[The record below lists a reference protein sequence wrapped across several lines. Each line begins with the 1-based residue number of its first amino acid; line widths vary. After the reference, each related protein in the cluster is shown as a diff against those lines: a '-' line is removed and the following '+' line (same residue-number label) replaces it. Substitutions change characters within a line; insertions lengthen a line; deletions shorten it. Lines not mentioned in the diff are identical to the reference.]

1 MLSFFRTHFSDH
13 GIFSMV
19 FLCKKYT
26 TPGGL
31 NKIMITLS
39 VNSISKMFGGNTIFE
54 NLSLEIHEGD
64 RVGLVGRNGSG
75 KTTLFKLLAGEETP
89 DGGQIHWRKGTSIG
103 YLAQIPIFQSE
114 TTALDVLKTAFAS
127 LIEIEKQMKELELEM
142 ARLDVTP
149 EHLDRCVEKY
159 GQLQDQ
165 YTTLG
170 GYDMDANI
178 DRISNG
184 LSIQA
189 LLDKSFHSLSGGEK
203 TKIGLAQLLLK
214 QPDLL
219 LLDEPTNH
227 LDLMSVEWLGQF
239 LKEYKGTVVIVSHD
253 RYFLDD
259 VVTKIL
265 DLEDG
270 EITSYTGNY
279 SVFVKEKEERLLKE
293 FQAYEEQQKKIKKMK
308 EAIKRLREWAN
319 RANPPSEGLHKRA
332 RNMERALERMEKLD
346 RPILNRKK
354 MNLEMEVGDRS
365 GKDVV
370 VMKGVNK
377 SFGEQVLFK
386 DANLH
391 IQFRERVAMVGE
403 NGTGKSTLIK
413 MLLKQEQVDS
423 GELKVGSNVKIGYL
437 SQHIFPDKK
446 DETVIEVMRNEIK
459 VTEGEARHILARF
472 LFYGHSVFRKVSQ
485 LSGGEKMRLRLA
497 QMMYQDL
504 NFLILDEP
512 TNHLDIES
520 REVLEEALEEFNGTI
535 LAVSHDRYFL
545 DKLFNRIY
553 WIKDKRLYPFAGGYQ
568 WAREKLLEMQP
579 QKMETPGSS
588 KKTRV
593 TDTVK
598 KSSKESTATIEEI
611 ENRIEKV
618 EANIKELN
626 EKLQLEHNLS
636 MIQELYSEKEALE
649 SHVEE
654 LYSKLEE
661 LA

>member
-1 MLSFFRTHFSDH
+1 
-13 GIFSMV
+13 
-19 FLCKKYT
+19 
-26 TPGGL
+26 
-31 NKIMITLS
+31 MITLS

-75 KTTLFKLLAGEETP
+75 KTTLFKLLAGEDIP
-89 DGGQIHWRKGTSIG
+89 DSGQIHWRKGITIG
-103 YLAQIPIFQSE
+103 YLEQIPVFQSE
-114 TTALDVLKTAFAS
+114 ITALDVLKTAFVS
-127 LIEIEKQMKELELEM
+127 LVEMETKMKELEVMMASPNLSAVELE
-142 ARLDVTP
+142 
-149 EHLDRCVEKY
+149 RCIEKY

-165 YTTLG
+165 YTLLG
-170 GYDMDANI
+170 GYEMDANI

-184 LSIQA
+184 LSIRP
-189 LLDKSFHSLSGGEK
+189 LLDQSFQSLSGGEK

-239 LKEYKGTVVIVSHD
+239 LKEYKGTVVMVSHD

-259 VVTKIL
+259 VVTKML

-270 EITSYTGNY
+270 EITSYIGNY
-279 SVFVKEKEERLLKE
+279 SVFVKEKEERFLKE

-319 RANPPSEGLHKRA
+319 RANPPNEGLHKRA

-354 MNLEMEVGDRS
+354 MNLEMEVADRS

-370 VMKGVNK
+370 VMKAVNK
-377 SFGEQVLFK
+377 SFGEQVLFQ

-413 MLLKQEQVDS
+413 MLLGQEQVDS
-423 GELKVGSNVKIGYL
+423 GELKLGSNVKVGYL

-446 DETVIEVMRNEIK
+446 DETVIELFRDEIK

-545 DKLFNRIY
+545 DKLFDRIY
-553 WIKDKRLYPFAGGYQ
+553 WIKDKRLHQFAGGYQ
-568 WAREKLLEMQP
+568 WARGKLLEMLP
-579 QKMETPGSS
+579 PKLETPPVSG
-588 KKTRV
+588 KKSRA

-598 KSSKESTATIEEI
+598 KASTVTIEEI
-611 ENRIEKV
+611 ESRIEKI
-618 EANIKELN
+618 EAHLKELN
-626 EKLQLEHNLS
+626 EKLQLEEELS
-636 MIQELYSEKEALE
+636 IIQELYGEKETLE

-654 LYSKLEE
+654 LYSQLEE

>member
-1 MLSFFRTHFSDH
+1 
-13 GIFSMV
+13 
-19 FLCKKYT
+19 
-26 TPGGL
+26 
-31 NKIMITLS
+31 MITLS

-75 KTTLFKLLAGEETP
+75 KTTLFKLLAGEEIP
-89 DGGQIHWRKGTSIG
+89 DSGQIHWRKGTTIG
-103 YLAQIPIFQSE
+103 YLKQIPVFQSE
-114 TTALDVLKTAFAS
+114 ITALDVLKTAFAA
-127 LIEIEKQMKELELEM
+127 LVEMEKQMKELEVKMASPDLSAEELE
-142 ARLDVTP
+142 
-149 EHLDRCVEKY
+149 RCVGKY
-159 GQLQDQ
+159 GQIQDQ
-165 YTTLG
+165 YTLLG
-170 GYDMDANI
+170 GYEMDANI

-184 LSIQA
+184 LSIQH
-189 LLDKSFHSLSGGEK
+189 LLDKSFQSLSGGEK

-259 VVTKIL
+259 VVTKML

-270 EITSYTGNY
+270 EITSYIGNY

-319 RANPPSEGLHKRA
+319 RANPPNEGLHKRA

-354 MNLEMEVGDRS
+354 MNLEMEVADRS

-370 VMKGVNK
+370 VMKEVNK
-377 SFGEQVLFK
+377 SFGEQLLFK

-413 MLLKQEQVDS
+413 MLLQQEQVDS
-423 GELKVGSNVKIGYL
+423 GELKLGSNVKVGYL

-446 DETVIEVMRNEIK
+446 DETVIDLFRDEIK

-545 DKLFNRIY
+545 DKLFDRIY
-553 WIKDKRLYPFAGGYQ
+553 WIKEKRLYHFAGGYQ
-568 WAREKLLEMQP
+568 WARQKLLEMQP
-579 QKMETPGSS
+579 QKIETPTAYS

-598 KSSKESTATIEEI
+598 KGSTVSIEEI
-611 ENRIEKV
+611 ESRIEKV
-618 EANIKELN
+618 EAHLKELN
-626 EKLQLEHNLS
+626 EQLQLEEQLS
-636 MIQELYSEKEALE
+636 IIQELYSEKEALE

-654 LYSKLEE
+654 LYSQLEE

>member
-1 MLSFFRTHFSDH
+1 
-13 GIFSMV
+13 
-19 FLCKKYT
+19 
-26 TPGGL
+26 
-31 NKIMITLS
+31 MITLS
-39 VNSISKMFGGNTIFE
+39 VNSISKMFGGNAIFE
-54 NLSLEIHEGD
+54 NLSVEIHEGD

-89 DGGQIHWRKGTSIG
+89 DSGQIHWRKGTSIG
-103 YLAQIPIFQSE
+103 YLAQIPIFQND

-127 LIEIEKQMKELELEM
+127 LIEMEKQMKELELEM
-142 ARLDVTP
+142 ARPDVTP
-149 EHLDRCVEKY
+149 DQLDRCVEKY

-165 YTTLG
+165 YTNLG
-170 GYDMDANI
+170 GYEMEANI

-184 LSIQA
+184 LSIQS
-189 LLDKSFHSLSGGEK
+189 LLDKSFQSLSGGEK

-259 VVTKIL
+259 VVTKML

-270 EITSYTGNY
+270 EITSYIGNY

-319 RANPPSEGLHKRA
+319 RANPPNEGLHKRA

-354 MNLEMEVGDRS
+354 MNLEMEVADRS

-370 VMKGVNK
+370 VMKGVTK
-377 SFGEQVLFK
+377 SFGDQLLFK

-413 MLLKQEQVDS
+413 MLLQNEKADS
-423 GELKVGSNVKIGYL
+423 GELKLGSNVKIGYL

-446 DETVIEVMRNEIK
+446 DETVIEVFRDEVK

-472 LFYGHSVFRKVSQ
+472 LFYAHSVFRKVSQ

-545 DKLFNRIY
+545 DKLFDRIY
-553 WIKDKRLYPFAGGYQ
+553 WIKDKKLYPFAGGYQ
-568 WAREKLLEMQP
+568 WAREKLSEMKP
-579 QKMETPGSS
+579 QKIETSSSS
-588 KKTRV
+588 KKPRV
-593 TDTVK
+593 AEPVK
-598 KSSKESTATIEEI
+598 KASKQSTVTTEEI
-611 ENRIEKV
+611 ENSIEML
-618 EANIKELN
+618 EATIKELN
-626 EKLQLEHNLS
+626 EKLQLEHDLT
-636 MIQELYSEKEALE
+636 MIQELFSEKEALE

>member
-1 MLSFFRTHFSDH
+1 
-13 GIFSMV
+13 
-19 FLCKKYT
+19 
-26 TPGGL
+26 
-31 NKIMITLS
+31 MITLS

-75 KTTLFKLLAGEETP
+75 KTTLFKLLAGEEFP
-89 DGGQIHWRKGTSIG
+89 DSGQIHWRKGTTIG
-103 YLAQIPIFQSE
+103 YLEQIPGFQSE
-114 TTALDVLKTAFAS
+114 ITALDVLKTAFAS
-127 LIEIEKQMKELELEM
+127 LVEMETQMKELELWM
-142 ARLDVTP
+142 ANPNVSAESL
-149 EHLDRCVEKY
+149 ERCVEKY

-165 YTTLG
+165 YTLLG
-170 GYDMDANI
+170 GYEMDANI

-184 LSIQA
+184 LSIQH
-189 LLDKSFHSLSGGEK
+189 LLDKSFQSLSGGEK

-259 VVTKIL
+259 VVTKML

-270 EITSYTGNY
+270 EITSYIGNY
-279 SVFVKEKEERLLKE
+279 SVFVKEKEERILKE

-319 RANPPSEGLHKRA
+319 RANPPNEGLHKRA

-346 RPILNRKK
+346 RPLLNRKK
-354 MNLEMEVGDRS
+354 MNLEMEVADRS

-370 VMKGVNK
+370 VLKGVNK
-377 SFGEQVLFK
+377 SFGEQLLFK

-413 MLLKQEQVDS
+413 MLLQQEQPDS
-423 GELKVGSNVKIGYL
+423 GELKLGSNVKVGYL

-446 DETVIEVMRNEIK
+446 DESVIDLFRDEIK

-545 DKLFNRIY
+545 DKLFDHIY
-553 WIKDKRLYPFAGGYQ
+553 WIKDKRLYHFAGGYQ
-568 WAREKLLEMQP
+568 WARQKLLEMQP
-579 QKMETPGSS
+579 QKMETPSGSA
-588 KKTRV
+588 KKSRV

-598 KSSKESTATIEEI
+598 KASTVSIEEI
-611 ENRIEKV
+611 ESKIEKV
-618 EANIKELN
+618 EAHLKELN
-626 EKLQLEHNLS
+626 EQLQLEEQLS
-636 MIQELYSEKEALE
+636 IIQELYSEKEALE

-654 LYSKLEE
+654 LYSQLEE

>member
-1 MLSFFRTHFSDH
+1 
-13 GIFSMV
+13 
-19 FLCKKYT
+19 
-26 TPGGL
+26 
-31 NKIMITLS
+31 MITLS

-75 KTTLFKLLAGEETP
+75 KTTLFKLLAGEEIP
-89 DGGQIHWRKGTSIG
+89 DSGQIHWRKGTTIG
-103 YLAQIPIFQSE
+103 YLKQIPVFQNDI
-114 TTALDVLKTAFAS
+114 TALDVLKTAFAA
-127 LIEIEKQMKELELEM
+127 LVEMETQMKELEVKMASQSLSAEELE
-142 ARLDVTP
+142 RS
-149 EHLDRCVEKY
+149 VEKY

-165 YTTLG
+165 YTLLG
-170 GYDMDANI
+170 GYEMDANI

-184 LSIQA
+184 LSIQH
-189 LLDKSFHSLSGGEK
+189 LLDKSFQSLSGGEK

-259 VVTKIL
+259 VVTKML

-270 EITSYTGNY
+270 EITSYIGNY

-319 RANPPSEGLHKRA
+319 RANPPNEGLHKRA
-332 RNMERALERMEKLD
+332 RSMERALERMEKLD

-354 MNLEMEVGDRS
+354 MNLEMAVADRS

-370 VMKGVNK
+370 VMKEVNK
-377 SFGEQVLFK
+377 SFGEQVLFQN
-386 DANLH
+386 AHLH

-413 MLLKQEQVDS
+413 MLLGQEQADS
-423 GELKVGSNVKIGYL
+423 GEVKLGSNVKVGYL

-446 DETVIEVMRNEIK
+446 DETVIDLFREEIK

-545 DKLFNRIY
+545 DKLFDRIY
-553 WIKDKRLYPFAGGYQ
+553 WIKDKKLYPFAGGYQ
-568 WAREKLLEMQP
+568 WARQKLLEMQP
-579 QKMETPGSS
+579 QKIETPPASL

-593 TDTVK
+593 TDTVNK
-598 KSSKESTATIEEI
+598 ASTVTIEEI
-611 ENRIEKV
+611 ESRIEKV
-618 EANIKELN
+618 EAHLKELN
-626 EKLQLEHNLS
+626 EKLQMEEELS
-636 MIQELYSEKEALE
+636 MIQELYSEKETLE
-649 SHVEE
+649 GHVEE
-654 LYSKLEE
+654 LYSQLEE

>member
-1 MLSFFRTHFSDH
+1 
-13 GIFSMV
+13 
-19 FLCKKYT
+19 
-26 TPGGL
+26 
-31 NKIMITLS
+31 MITLS

-54 NLSLEIHEGD
+54 DLSLEIHEGD

-75 KTTLFKLLAGEETP
+75 KTTLFKLLAGAEIP
-89 DGGQIHWRKGTSIG
+89 DSGQIHWRKGTTIG
-103 YLAQIPIFQSE
+103 YLEQIPGFQSE
-114 TTALDVLKTAFAS
+114 ITALDVLKTAFAS
-127 LIEIEKQMKELELEM
+127 LVEMETQMKELELRM
-142 ARLDVTP
+142 ANPNVSAESL
-149 EHLDRCVEKY
+149 ERCVEKY

-165 YTTLG
+165 YTLLG
-170 GYDMDANI
+170 GYEMDANI

-184 LSIQA
+184 LSIQH
-189 LLDKSFHSLSGGEK
+189 LLDKSFQSLSGGEK

-259 VVTKIL
+259 VVTKML

-270 EITSYTGNY
+270 EITSYIGNY

-319 RANPPSEGLHKRA
+319 RANPPNEGLHKRA
-332 RNMERALERMEKLD
+332 RNMERALERMERLD
-346 RPILNRKK
+346 RPLLNRKK
-354 MNLEMEVGDRS
+354 MNLEMEVADRS

-370 VMKGVNK
+370 VMKEVNK
-377 SFGEQVLFK
+377 SFGEQLLFK

-413 MLLKQEQVDS
+413 MLLQQEQADS
-423 GELKVGSNVKIGYL
+423 GELKLGSNVKVGYL

-446 DETVIEVMRNEIK
+446 DETVIDLLRDEIK

-520 REVLEEALEEFNGTI
+520 REVLEEVLEEFNGTI

-545 DKLFNRIY
+545 DKLFDHIY
-553 WIKDKRLYPFAGGYQ
+553 WIKDKRLYHFAGGYQ
-568 WAREKLLEMQP
+568 WARQKLLEMQP
-579 QKMETPGSS
+579 QKMETPSGSV
-588 KKTRV
+588 KKSRV

-598 KSSKESTATIEEI
+598 KASTVSIEEI
-611 ENRIEKV
+611 ESRIEKV
-618 EANIKELN
+618 EAHLKELN
-626 EKLQLEHNLS
+626 EQLQLEEQLS
-636 MIQELYSEKEALE
+636 IIQELYSEKEALE

-654 LYSKLEE
+654 LYTQLED

>member
-1 MLSFFRTHFSDH
+1 
-13 GIFSMV
+13 
-19 FLCKKYT
+19 
-26 TPGGL
+26 
-31 NKIMITLS
+31 MITLS

-75 KTTLFKLLAGEETP
+75 KTTLFKLLAGEDTP
-89 DGGQIHWRKGTSIG
+89 DSGQIHWRKGTTIG
-103 YLAQIPIFQSE
+103 YLEQIPVFQSE
-114 TTALDVLKTAFAS
+114 ITALDVLKTAFVS
-127 LIEIEKQMKELELEM
+127 LVEMETQMKELELQM
-142 ARLDVTP
+142 ANPNVSA
-149 EHLDRCVEKY
+149 ESLDRCVEKY

-165 YTTLG
+165 YTLLG
-170 GYDMDANI
+170 GYEMDANF

-184 LSIQA
+184 LSIQP
-189 LLDKSFHSLSGGEK
+189 LLDQSFQSLSGGEK

-227 LDLMSVEWLGQF
+227 LDLMSVEWLGHF
-239 LKEYKGTVVIVSHD
+239 LKEYKGTVVMVSHD

-259 VVTKIL
+259 VVTKML

-270 EITSYTGNY
+270 EITSYRGNY

-319 RANPPSEGLHKRA
+319 RANPPNEGLHKRA

-354 MNLEMEVGDRS
+354 MNLEMEVADRS
-365 GKDVV
+365 GKDVL

-377 SFGEQVLFK
+377 SFGQQLLFQ
-386 DANLH
+386 DAHLH

-403 NGTGKSTLIK
+403 NGTGKSTLIQ
-413 MLLKQEQVDS
+413 MLLGHEQADS
-423 GELKVGSNVKIGYL
+423 GELKLGSNVKVGYL

-446 DETVIEVMRNEIK
+446 DETVIELFRDEIK

-553 WIKDKRLYPFAGGYQ
+553 WIKDKRLYQFSGGYQ
-568 WAREKLLEMQP
+568 WERQKLFEMQSP
-579 QKMETPGSS
+579 KMETPPASP

-593 TDTVK
+593 IETVK
-598 KSSKESTATIEEI
+598 KASTVTIDEI
-611 ENRIEKV
+611 ESRIEKV
-618 EANIKELN
+618 EAHLKELN
-626 EKLQLEHNLS
+626 ERLQLEEELS
-636 MIQELYSEKEALE
+636 MIQELYSEKETLE
-649 SHVEE
+649 SQVEE
-654 LYSKLEE
+654 LYSQLEE

>member
-1 MLSFFRTHFSDH
+1 
-13 GIFSMV
+13 
-19 FLCKKYT
+19 
-26 TPGGL
+26 
-31 NKIMITLS
+31 
-39 VNSISKMFGGNTIFE
+39 MFGGNAIFE

-89 DGGQIHWRKGTSIG
+89 DSGQIHWRKGTSIG
-103 YLAQIPIFQSE
+103 YLAQIPMFQSE
-114 TTALDVLKTAFAS
+114 TTALDVLKTAFAT
-127 LIEIEKQMKELELEM
+127 LVEMEKQMKELELEM
-142 ARLDVTP
+142 ARQDVTP
-149 EHLDRCVEKY
+149 DQLDRYVEKY

-165 YTTLG
+165 YTNLG
-170 GYDMDANI
+170 GYEMDANI

-184 LSIQA
+184 LSIQS
-189 LLDKSFHSLSGGEK
+189 LLDKSFQSLSGGEK

-259 VVTKIL
+259 VVTKML

-270 EITSYTGNY
+270 EITSYIGNY
-279 SVFVKEKEERLLKE
+279 SVFVKEKEDRLLKE

-319 RANPPSEGLHKRA
+319 RANPPNEGLHKRA

-354 MNLEMEVGDRS
+354 MNLEMEVADRS

-370 VMKGVNK
+370 VMKGVTK
-377 SFGEQVLFK
+377 SFGDQLLFK

-413 MLLKQEQVDS
+413 MLLQNEKADG
-423 GELKVGSNVKIGYL
+423 GELKLGSNVKIGYL

-446 DETVIEVMRNEIK
+446 DETVIEVFRDEVK

-545 DKLFNRIY
+545 DKLFDRIY

-579 QKMETPGSS
+579 QKQETPEPS

-593 TDTVK
+593 GDTDK
-598 KSSKESTATIEEI
+598 KPSKQSKVNIDEI
-611 ENRIEKV
+611 ENSIETL

-626 EKLQLEHNLS
+626 EKLQLEHDLI
-636 MIQELYSEKEALE
+636 MIQELYSKKEALE

>member
-1 MLSFFRTHFSDH
+1 
-13 GIFSMV
+13 
-19 FLCKKYT
+19 
-26 TPGGL
+26 
-31 NKIMITLS
+31 MITLS

-75 KTTLFKLLAGEETP
+75 KTTLFKLLAGEDIP
-89 DGGQIHWRKGTSIG
+89 DSGQIHWRKGTTIG
-103 YLAQIPIFQSE
+103 YLEQIPVFQSE
-114 TTALDVLKTAFAS
+114 ITALDVLKTAFVS
-127 LIEIEKQMKELELEM
+127 LVEMETKMKELEVMMASPNLSAVELE
-142 ARLDVTP
+142 
-149 EHLDRCVEKY
+149 RCIEKY

-165 YTTLG
+165 YTLLG
-170 GYDMDANI
+170 GYEMDANI

-184 LSIQA
+184 LSIRP
-189 LLDKSFHSLSGGEK
+189 LLDQSFQSLSGGEK

-239 LKEYKGTVVIVSHD
+239 LKEYKGTVVMVSHD

-259 VVTKIL
+259 VVTKML

-270 EITSYTGNY
+270 EITSYIGNY
-279 SVFVKEKEERLLKE
+279 SVFVKEKEERFLKE

-319 RANPPSEGLHKRA
+319 RANPPNEGLHKRA

-354 MNLEMEVGDRS
+354 MNLEMEVADRS

-370 VMKGVNK
+370 VMKAVNK
-377 SFGEQVLFK
+377 SFGEQVLFQ
-386 DANLH
+386 DVNLH

-413 MLLKQEQVDS
+413 MLLGQEQVDS
-423 GELKVGSNVKIGYL
+423 GELKLGSNVKVGDL

-446 DETVIEVMRNEIK
+446 DETVIELFRDEIK

-545 DKLFNRIY
+545 DKLFDRIY
-553 WIKDKRLYPFAGGYQ
+553 WIKDKRLHQFAGGYQ
-568 WAREKLLEMQP
+568 WARGKLLEMQP
-579 QKMETPGSS
+579 PKLETPPVSE
-588 KKTRV
+588 KKSRV

-598 KSSKESTATIEEI
+598 KASTVTIEEI
-611 ENRIEKV
+611 ESRIEKI
-618 EANIKELN
+618 EAHLKELN
-626 EKLQLEHNLS
+626 EKLELEEELS
-636 MIQELYSEKEALE
+636 TIQELYGEKETLE

-654 LYSKLEE
+654 LYSQLEE

>member
-1 MLSFFRTHFSDH
+1 
-13 GIFSMV
+13 
-19 FLCKKYT
+19 
-26 TPGGL
+26 
-31 NKIMITLS
+31 MITLS

-75 KTTLFKLLAGEETP
+75 KTTLFKLLAGEEIP
-89 DGGQIHWRKGTSIG
+89 DSGQIHWRKGTSIG
-103 YLAQIPIFQSE
+103 YLKQIPVYQSE
-114 TTALDVLKTAFAS
+114 ITALDVLKTAFAS
-127 LIEIEKQMKELELEM
+127 LVEMETQMKELELRM
-142 ARLDVTP
+142 ANPNVSAESL
-149 EHLDRCVEKY
+149 ERCVEKY

-165 YTTLG
+165 YTLLG
-170 GYDMDANI
+170 GYEMDANI

-184 LSIQA
+184 LSIQH
-189 LLDKSFHSLSGGEK
+189 LLDKSFQSLSGGEK

-259 VVTKIL
+259 VVTKML

-270 EITSYTGNY
+270 EITSYIGNY

-319 RANPPSEGLHKRA
+319 RANPPNEGLHKRA

-354 MNLEMEVGDRS
+354 MNLEMEVADRS

-370 VMKGVNK
+370 VMKEVNK
-377 SFGEQVLFK
+377 SFGEQLLFK

-413 MLLKQEQVDS
+413 MLLQQEQADS
-423 GELKVGSNVKIGYL
+423 GELKLGSNVKVGYL

-446 DETVIEVMRNEIK
+446 DETVIDLFRDEIK

-545 DKLFNRIY
+545 DKLFDRIY
-553 WIKDKRLYPFAGGYQ
+553 WIKDKRLHQFAGGYQ
-568 WAREKLLEMQP
+568 WARQKLIEMQP
-579 QKMETPGSS
+579 QKMETPPASA

-593 TDTVK
+593 TETVK
-598 KSSKESTATIEEI
+598 KASTVSIEEI
-611 ENRIEKV
+611 ESRIEKV
-618 EANIKELN
+618 EAHLKELN
-626 EKLQLEHNLS
+626 EQLQLEEQLS
-636 MIQELYSEKEALE
+636 IIQKLYSEKEALE

-654 LYSKLEE
+654 LYTQLEE

>member
-1 MLSFFRTHFSDH
+1 
-13 GIFSMV
+13 
-19 FLCKKYT
+19 
-26 TPGGL
+26 
-31 NKIMITLS
+31 MITLS

-75 KTTLFKLLAGEETP
+75 KTTLFKLLAGEDIP
-89 DGGQIHWRKGTSIG
+89 DSGQIHWRKGTTIG
-103 YLAQIPIFQSE
+103 YLEQIPVFQSE
-114 TTALDVLKTAFAS
+114 ITALDVLKTAFVS
-127 LIEIEKQMKELELEM
+127 LVEMETQMKELEVMMASPNLSAVELE
-142 ARLDVTP
+142 
-149 EHLDRCVEKY
+149 RCIEKY
-159 GQLQDQ
+159 GQIQDQ
-165 YTTLG
+165 YTLLG
-170 GYDMDANI
+170 GYEMDANI

-184 LSIQA
+184 LFIRP
-189 LLDKSFHSLSGGEK
+189 LLDQSFQSLSGGEK

-259 VVTKIL
+259 VVTKML
-265 DLEDG
+265 DLEDC
-270 EITSYTGNY
+270 EITSYIGNY

-319 RANPPSEGLHKRA
+319 RANPPNEGLHKRA

-354 MNLEMEVGDRS
+354 MNLEMEVADRS

-370 VMKGVNK
+370 VMKVVNK
-377 SFGEQVLFK
+377 SFGEQVLFQ

-391 IQFRERVAMVGE
+391 IQFRERVAMIGE

-413 MLLKQEQVDS
+413 MLLGQEQVDS
-423 GELKVGSNVKIGYL
+423 GELKLGSNVKVGYL

-446 DETVIEVMRNEIK
+446 DEAVIELFRDEIK

-545 DKLFNRIY
+545 DKLFDRIY
-553 WIKDKRLYPFAGGYQ
+553 WIKDKRLHQFAGGYQ
-568 WAREKLLEMQP
+568 WARGKLLEMQP
-579 QKMETPGSS
+579 PKLETPPVCE
-588 KKTRV
+588 KKSRV

-598 KSSKESTATIEEI
+598 KASTVTIEEI
-611 ENRIEKV
+611 ESRIEKI
-618 EANIKELN
+618 EAHLKELN
-626 EKLQLEHNLS
+626 EKLQLEEELS
-636 MIQELYSEKEALE
+636 VIQELYGEKETLE

-654 LYSKLEE
+654 LYSQLEE

>member
-1 MLSFFRTHFSDH
+1 
-13 GIFSMV
+13 
-19 FLCKKYT
+19 
-26 TPGGL
+26 
-31 NKIMITLS
+31 MITLS
-39 VNSISKMFGGNTIFE
+39 VNSITKMFGGNTIFE
-54 NLSLEIHEGD
+54 HLSLEIHEGD

-103 YLAQIPIFQSE
+103 YLAQIPIFHSE

-127 LIEIEKQMKELELEM
+127 LVEMEKQMKELELEM
-142 ARLDVTP
+142 ARMDVTP
-149 EHLDRCVEKY
+149 EHLERCVEKY
-159 GQLQDQ
+159 GQLQDK

-184 LSIQA
+184 LSIQS
-189 LLDKSFHSLSGGEK
+189 LLDKSFQSLSGGEK

-370 VMKGVNK
+370 VMKGVSK

-391 IQFRERVAMVGE
+391 IQFRDRVAMVGE
-403 NGTGKSTLIK
+403 NGKGKSTLIK
-413 MLLKQEQVDS
+413 MLLKQEQLDS

-437 SQHIFPDKK
+437 SQHIFPDIK
-446 DETVIEVMRNEIK
+446 DETVIEVLRDEIK

-553 WIKDKRLYPFAGGYQ
+553 WIKDKKLYPFVGGYQ

-579 QKMETPGSS
+579 QKQETPDSS

-611 ENRIEKV
+611 ENSIEKV

-626 EKLQLEHNLS
+626 EKLQLEHDLS

-649 SHVEE
+649 SHVDE

>member
-1 MLSFFRTHFSDH
+1 
-13 GIFSMV
+13 
-19 FLCKKYT
+19 
-26 TPGGL
+26 
-31 NKIMITLS
+31 MITLS

-75 KTTLFKLLAGEETP
+75 KTTLFKLLAGAEIP
-89 DGGQIHWRKGTSIG
+89 DSGQIHWRKGTTIG
-103 YLAQIPIFQSE
+103 YLEQIPGFQSE
-114 TTALDVLKTAFAS
+114 ITALDVLKTAFAS
-127 LIEIEKQMKELELEM
+127 LVEMETQMKELELRM
-142 ARLDVTP
+142 ANPNVSAESL
-149 EHLDRCVEKY
+149 ERCVEKY
-159 GQLQDQ
+159 GLLQDQ
-165 YTTLG
+165 YTLLG
-170 GYDMDANI
+170 GYEMDANI

-184 LSIQA
+184 LSIQH
-189 LLDKSFHSLSGGEK
+189 LLDKSFQSLSGGEK

-270 EITSYTGNY
+270 EITSYIGNY
-279 SVFVKEKEERLLKE
+279 SVFVKEKEERILKE

-319 RANPPSEGLHKRA
+319 RANPPNEGLHKRA

-346 RPILNRKK
+346 RPLLNRKK
-354 MNLEMEVGDRS
+354 MNLEMEVADRS

-370 VMKGVNK
+370 VLKGVNK
-377 SFGEQVLFK
+377 SFGEQLLFK

-413 MLLKQEQVDS
+413 MLLQQEQPDS
-423 GELKVGSNVKIGYL
+423 GELKLGSNVKVGYL

-446 DETVIEVMRNEIK
+446 DESVIDLFRDEIK

-545 DKLFNRIY
+545 DKLFDRIY
-553 WIKDKRLYPFAGGYQ
+553 WIKDKRLHHFAGGYQ
-568 WAREKLLEMQP
+568 WAREKLLQIQP
-579 QKMETPGSS
+579 QKSETTGTS
-588 KKTRV
+588 KKPRV

-598 KSSKESTATIEEI
+598 KASNQYTVTIEEI
-611 ENRIEKV
+611 ESRIEEVEESLKV
-618 EANIKELN
+618 LN
-626 EKLQLEHNLS
+626 EKLQLEQELS
-636 MIQELYSEKEALE
+636 MIQKLFTEKETLE

-654 LYSKLEE
+654 LYSQLEE

>member
-1 MLSFFRTHFSDH
+1 
-13 GIFSMV
+13 
-19 FLCKKYT
+19 
-26 TPGGL
+26 
-31 NKIMITLS
+31 
-39 VNSISKMFGGNTIFE
+39 MFGGNTIFE

-75 KTTLFKLLAGEETP
+75 KTTLFKLLAGEEIP
-89 DGGQIHWRKGTSIG
+89 DSGQIHWRKGTTIG
-103 YLAQIPIFQSE
+103 YLKQIPVFQIDI
-114 TTALDVLKTAFAS
+114 TALDVLKTAFAA
-127 LIEIEKQMKELELEM
+127 LVEMEKQMKELEVKMASPSLSAEELE
-142 ARLDVTP
+142 RS
-149 EHLDRCVEKY
+149 VEKY

-165 YTTLG
+165 YTLLG
-170 GYDMDANI
+170 GYEMDANI

-184 LSIQA
+184 LSIQH
-189 LLDKSFHSLSGGEK
+189 LLDKSFQSLSGGEK
-203 TKIGLAQLLLK
+203 TKIGLAQLLL
-214 QPDLL
+214 QHPDLL

-253 RYFLDD
+253 RFFLDD
-259 VVTKIL
+259 VVTKML

-270 EITSYTGNY
+270 EITLYIGNY

-319 RANPPSEGLHKRA
+319 RANPPNEGLHKRA

-354 MNLEMEVGDRS
+354 MNLEMEVADRS

-370 VMKGVNK
+370 VMKEVNK
-377 SFGEQVLFK
+377 SFGEQVLFQ
-386 DANLH
+386 DAHLH

-413 MLLKQEQVDS
+413 MLLKQEQADS
-423 GELKVGSNVKIGYL
+423 GEVKLGSNVKVGYL

-446 DETVIEVMRNEIK
+446 DETVIDLFREEIK

-485 LSGGEKMRLRLA
+485 LSGGERMRLRLA

-553 WIKDKRLYPFAGGYQ
+553 WIKDKKLYYFAGGYQ
-568 WAREKLLEMQP
+568 WARQKLLEMQP
-579 QKMETPGSS
+579 QKIETPGTS

-598 KSSKESTATIEEI
+598 KASTVTIEEI
-611 ENRIEKV
+611 ESRIEKV
-618 EANIKELN
+618 EAHLKELN
-626 EKLQLEHNLS
+626 EKLQLEEELS
-636 MIQELYSEKEALE
+636 MIQELYSEKETLE
-649 SHVEE
+649 GHVEE
-654 LYSKLEE
+654 LYSQLEE

>member
-1 MLSFFRTHFSDH
+1 M
-13 GIFSMV
+13 
-19 FLCKKYT
+19 
-26 TPGGL
+26 
-31 NKIMITLS
+31 
-39 VNSISKMFGGNTIFE
+39 
-54 NLSLEIHEGD
+54 
-64 RVGLVGRNGSG
+64 
-75 KTTLFKLLAGEETP
+75 
-89 DGGQIHWRKGTSIG
+89 
-103 YLAQIPIFQSE
+103 
-114 TTALDVLKTAFAS
+114 
-127 LIEIEKQMKELELEM
+127 
-142 ARLDVTP
+142 
-149 EHLDRCVEKY
+149 
-159 GQLQDQ
+159 
-165 YTTLG
+165 
-170 GYDMDANI
+170 
-178 DRISNG
+178 
-184 LSIQA
+184 
-189 LLDKSFHSLSGGEK
+189 
-203 TKIGLAQLLLK
+203 
-214 QPDLL
+214 
-219 LLDEPTNH
+219 
-227 LDLMSVEWLGQF
+227 
-239 LKEYKGTVVIVSHD
+239 VSHD

-259 VVTKIL
+259 VVTKML

-270 EITSYTGNY
+270 EITSYIGNY

-319 RANPPSEGLHKRA
+319 RANPPNEGLHKRA

-354 MNLEMEVGDRS
+354 MNLEMEVADRS

-377 SFGEQVLFK
+377 SFGQQLLFQ
-386 DANLH
+386 DAHLH

-413 MLLKQEQVDS
+413 MLLQQEQADS
-423 GELKVGSNVKIGYL
+423 GEVKLGSNVKVGYL

-446 DETVIEVMRNEIK
+446 DETVIELFRDEIK

-545 DKLFNRIY
+545 DKLFDRIY
-553 WIKDKRLYPFAGGYQ
+553 WIKDKRLYQFAGGYQ
-568 WAREKLLEMQP
+568 WARQKLLDMQP
-579 QKMETPGSS
+579 QKIETPGTS

-598 KSSKESTATIEEI
+598 KASTVTIEEI
-611 ENRIEKV
+611 ESRIEKV
-618 EANIKELN
+618 EAHLKDLN
-626 EKLQLEHNLS
+626 EQLQLEEELS
-636 MIQELYSEKEALE
+636 IIQELYSEKETLE

-654 LYSKLEE
+654 LYSQLEE